1 MSLLRAQRRV
11 LRVLAATKAVM
22 FRVQDALITVK
33 KAETSGD
40 SVRERVHSRP
50 RKSRPPPDL
59 R

>member
-1 MSLLRAQRRV
+1 V
-11 LRVLAATKAVM
+11 LRVLAATKAVL

-33 KAETSGD
+33 KAETSGE

-50 RKSRPPPDL
+50 QTSLNQARL

>member
-11 LRVLAATKAVM
+11 LRVLAATKAVV

-33 KAETSGD
+33 KAETSGE
-40 SVRERVHSRP
+40 SVRGRVHSRP
-50 RKSRPPPDL
+50 PMSPAPACL